1 MEQQKSKTVLVVLI
15 NLPEAPLILE
25 VDVKVVA
32 NAVVEKVKKAVE
44 NAKELAAN
52 VVERVKNPDVEN
64 VVVKTTHS
72 ILE

>member
-1 MEQQKSKTVLVVLI
+1 M
-15 NLPEAPLILE
+15 ILE
-25 VDVKVVA
+25 ADVKVVA
-32 NAVVEKVKKAVE
+32 NSVVEKVKKAEE

-52 VVERVKNPDVEN
+52 VVERVKNPDVEE